1 MCNDKRNAVNRY
13 DVSILTVI
21 TVITFPYYLNKLMCI

>member
-13 DVSILTVI
+13 NVSILTVI
-21 TVITFPYYLNKLMCI
+21 TVITFSYYLNKLIRI